1 MGNSVDGLGL
11 EVTREAST
19 EVLYRKRVAT
29 LTLRASASLGRAV
42 TLCEIV
48 DCFCSTHEEFSPAT
62 IRNYAAALHFAI
74 GEAEG
79 RGEIGA
85 DNAATCRVRL
95 VQRPR
100 PRPRSAETRTSA
112 RKAKSVAPQV
122 LHAVCQKLRHRGRQD
137 DRLLVH
143 LLVQNITFGLRP
155 CEYEGAR
162 IEELYLVVRSA
173 KATNGRAVSPTRE
186 LGLEDLGD
194 HQLQS
199 LNALI
204 ANVERAANGDVAA
217 LIDRLGAR
225 LRRACKSLKVP
236 VFSLYTTRHQ
246 AIANKKSTS
255 SAEVVA
261 AFAGHVSTY
270 TAVKHYAPKGK
281 AWKIDK
287 TAKPSP
293 RMVQLLKDRKT
304 NGACTPRF

>member
-1 MGNSVDGLGL
+1 MGNRVDGLGL
-11 EVTREAST
+11 EVTREVST

-29 LTLRASASLGRAV
+29 LTLRASAPLGRVAK
-42 TLCEIV
+42 LCEIV
-48 DCFCSTHEEFSPAT
+48 DCFCSAHEEFSPAT
-62 IRNYAAALHFAI
+62 IRNYAASLHFAV

-79 RGEIGA
+79 DGEISA
-85 DNAATCRVRL
+85 DDAAACRARL
-95 VQRPR
+95 TLRPR
-100 PRPRSAETRTSA
+100 PRPRSAEKRTSA
-112 RKAKSVAPQV
+112 KKAKSVQPQV
-122 LHAVCQKLRHRGRQD
+122 LHAVCQKLRRRGRQD

-173 KATNGRAVSPTRE
+173 KATNGRAPSETRE
-186 LGLEDLGD
+186 LGLEDLGE

-199 LNALI
+199 VKTLI
-204 ANVERAANGDVAA
+204 ADVERAANGNVAA

-225 LRRACKSLKVP
+225 VRRACKSLKVP

-246 AIANKKSTS
+246 AIATKKSTS
-255 SAEVVA
+255 SAEEVA

-293 RMVQLLKDRKT
+293 RMVQLVQERKMD
-304 NGACTPRF
+304 GECTPRF